1 MVRYSTMDS
10 SKNLKSEASAFD
22 RRIEERIK
30 AGFIPDVRRA
40 VKCDYFYK
48 SFFRDPYFMKLYLG
62 NEINYLISK
71 IDKFSHPGA
80 KVLEIG
86 CGPGYVSLETAR
98 AGYHVTGIDVSE
110 KAIEI
115 AKKTASSN
123 PYKDGFGSLAF
134 EVSPFEKF
142 EGLFDVV
149 LIRGA
154 IHHMSEPKIVIEKII
169 QHLNPDGILVCT
181 EPSRERWRK
190 QDAAQ
195 VALMRGLL
203 SLTGNWYEESLGEEI
218 LEPNQFEEYIDE
230 VYLEYFEQH
239 DKNEL
244 GGQSPNDNSSE
255 GPEILNSLRENLT
268 ELEYTNGISY
278 IYRML
283 GGIRGPEDI
292 AHKIGKFLAMY
303 DKTCVDAGYMEPNSY
318 FFVGKK
324 LQH

>member
-1 MVRYSTMDS
+1 MDS

-22 RRIEERIK
+22 SRIEERIE

-48 SFFRDPYFMKLYLG
+48 SFFRDPYFMRLYLG

-71 IDKFSHPGA
+71 INKFSHSGA
-80 KVLEIG
+80 SVLEIG

-98 AGYHVTGIDVSE
+98 SGYNVTGIDISH
-110 KAIEI
+110 KAIEV
-115 AKKTASSN
+115 AERTASSN
-123 PYKDGFGSLAF
+123 PFTDGFGSLRF
-134 EVSPFEKF
+134 EVSSFEKF
-142 EGLFDVV
+142 EGIFDVV

-154 IHHMSEPKIVIEKII
+154 IHHMSEPEIVIKKIL
-169 QHLNPDGILVCT
+169 QHLKSGGILVCT

-203 SLTGNWYEESLGEEI
+203 SLTGNWYEESLGDKLLDPI
-218 LEPNQFEEYIDE
+218 HFEEYIDD
-230 VYLEYFEQH
+230 VYLEYYDQH

-244 GGQSPNDNSSE
+244 GGQSPNDNSSS
-255 GPEILNSLRENLT
+255 GPEILKALRKNLS
-268 ELEYTNGISY
+268 ELEYTHGISY

-283 GGIRGPEDI
+283 GGIRGSEET
-292 AHKIGKFLAMY
+292 AHKLGEFLAMY

-324 LQH
+324 S